1 MRPRSG
7 GSVFA
12 AVAEGASDTERRRY
26 AAQRR
31 GCAGCERQVLAWA
44 GNAVLLLGLLR
55 WAAAAGRR
63 ISLTALR
70 LRLPAGAL

>member
-1 MRPRSG
+1 M
-7 GSVFA
+7 FA

-55 WAAAAGRR
+55 WAAAGRR